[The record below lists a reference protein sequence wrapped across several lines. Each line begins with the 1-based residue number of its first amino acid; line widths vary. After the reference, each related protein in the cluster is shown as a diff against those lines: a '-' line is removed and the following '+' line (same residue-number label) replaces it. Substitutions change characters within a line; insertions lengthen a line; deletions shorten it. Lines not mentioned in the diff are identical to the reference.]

1 MSLEFELPLFSF
13 VFILLLNI
21 IYFSKKKIN
30 LIENRLY
37 EIILICSLFA
47 SLLDTIL
54 HFNGAMNDYETILIK
69 YYNFA
74 DYMNKIIISLFILIF
89 SSLFCYV
96 VLISYQK
103 LRSKYHLI
111 LIPLLLV
118 DLLLIMLLS
127 FTNIEIIRL
136 DTVTNVSGSTTIFGY
151 IVIAIFLLMS
161 FIITM
166 ININRFDKRYLPI
179 FIILLI
185 LGIFYILTI
194 WFPGIIIYD
203 LILALLCY
211 IMYFTIENPDM
222 KMIEQLNLA
231 KNTAERANQAKS
243 DFLSSM
249 SHEIRTPLNA
259 IVGFS
264 ECIKQSSTLEEAKE
278 NATDVITASN
288 TLLEIV
294 NGILD
299 ISKIES
305 GKLELIQN
313 DYDTYK
319 LFNDVAKLIQA
330 RIGDKPID
338 FKVDIAPDLPPVL
351 YGDHTNVK
359 KIMINLLTNAVKY
372 TDKGLVVLSVK
383 CVKVNKDI
391 CRLIISVKDTGRG
404 IKKENIDKL
413 FNKFQRIEED
423 MNTTIEGTGLGLA
436 ITKQLVEMMNGNIV
450 VNSIYGEGSDF
461 TAAIDQRIS
470 LKNITLESNNIVTQ
484 IDLTSAK
491 ILIVDDNKLNLKVA
505 KKLLLP
511 YNCDVDTCES
521 GFECLDK
528 IKNGNTYDL
537 ILMDDMMPKMR
548 GTETLEK
555 LKELENFNIPTIALT
570 ANAIT
575 GMREHYLKC
584 GFSDYLSKPIE
595 KQELEKVL
603 EKCCSKQKNI
613 EQKEE
618 IKSQYSSSDVDKSEK
633 PEITNNINY
642 LDYSDKK
649 VLIVDDNKIN
659 IKIAAKT
666 LSPYKFQIEQVLS
679 GFECLEKV
687 KNGNIYDLI
696 FMDYMMPDMNG
707 IETLNKLKGLPNF
720 NTKVVALTA
729 DAVDGARE
737 KFLNAGFDEYV
748 PKPIDKSFL
757 NKVIN
762 KLLDNNSVSEDK
774 GIAIKQNSE
783 LFTDIPSEL
792 LDMSK
797 NLDEIKVDTNS
808 LNFEIKNNPNEII
821 NNKKDINYLKEN
833 DIDIDSSID
842 LLGSI
847 DDYNDTLEEFMANI
861 SSRKEKLEQFKNSND
876 MENYAIEVHAL
887 KSDSKYLGFTK
898 LAELALNHEMKS
910 KENNIGYINSNYNG
924 LISELDN
931 ILEIIKK
938 YI

>member
-1 MSLEFELPLFSF
+1 MSS
-13 VFILLLNI
+13 
-21 IYFSKKKIN
+21 IYFSVSALFCIVLLMILFFSKKRFTSKETKIYGWMLISSFFDVILVIIELVLTYNYFTPNSEILVKFLNKIDFIHYILWPTLLTLYIFFITYKDIKKYNKFKNIIIIFSVFSIIIEFILPIDIISNNKSMGVTGLGTYFIYSVDLIYFLIN
-30 LIENRLY
+30 LY
-37 EIILICSLFA
+37 ILIRNVKLINSKKYFPFMSL
-47 SLLDTIL
+47 I
-54 HFNGAMNDYETILIK
+54 
-69 YYNFA
+69 
-74 DYMNKIIISLFILIF
+74 
-89 SSLFCYV
+89 
-96 VLISYQK
+96 
-103 LRSKYHLI
+103 
-111 LIPLLLV
+111 
-118 DLLLIMLLS
+118 
-127 FTNIEIIRL
+127 
-136 DTVTNVSGSTTIFGY
+136 
-151 IVIAIFLLMS
+151 
-161 FIITM
+161 
-166 ININRFDKRYLPI
+166 I
-179 FIILLI
+179 FIIIAIIVRVLDPTLI
-185 LGIFYILTI
+185 VIPAIIVYI
-194 WFPGIIIYD
+194 D
-203 LILALLCY
+203 L

-231 KNTAERANQAKS
+231 KNQAEKANQAKS

-264 ECIKQSSTLEEAKE
+264 ECIKESNTLEEAKE

-305 GKLELIQN
+305 GKLELIQS

-319 LFNDVAKLIQA
+319 LLSDVVKLIQA
-330 RIGDKPID
+330 RIGDKPLD

-470 LKNITLESNNIVTQ
+470 LKNITLESNNIATQ
-484 IDLTSAK
+484 INLTGVK

-511 YNCDVDTCES
+511 YNCDVDICES
-521 GFECLDK
+521 GFECLEK
-528 IKNGNTYDL
+528 IKGGNTYDL

-613 EQKEE
+613 EQKEI
-618 IKSQYSSSDVDKSEK
+618 IKSQNSSSNVNKSEK
-633 PEITNNINY
+633 SEITNDIDY
-642 LDYSDKK
+642 LDYSDRK

-659 IKIAAKT
+659 IKIAEKT
-666 LSPYKFQIEQVLS
+666 ITPYKFQIEQALS

-687 KNGNIYDLI
+687 KEKTYDLI
-696 FMDYMMPDMNG
+696 FMDYMMPDMDG
-707 IETLNKLKGLPNF
+707 IETLNKLKELPNF
-720 NTKVVALTA
+720 HTKVIALTA
-729 DAVDGARE
+729 DAVEGARE
-737 KFLNAGFDEYV
+737 KFLSAGFDEYV
-748 PKPIDKSFL
+748 QKPIDKKFL
-757 NKVIN
+757 NQVIN
-762 KLLDNNSVSEDK
+762 NLLNDNLVSNYKETNT
-774 GIAIKQNSE
+774 IQNKE
-783 LFTDIPSEL
+783 LFNDIPSEL

-797 NLDEIKVDTNS
+797 PLDQIKINPDS
-808 LNFEIKNNPNEII
+808 LRFEEKNNDKELVT
-821 NNKKDINYLKEN
+821 NKKDINYLREN
-833 DIDIDSSID
+833 DINIDSSIE

-847 DDYNDTLEEFMANI
+847 DDYNDTLEEFLNNI
-861 SSRKEKLEQFKNSND
+861 NERITKLEKFKNEKD

-887 KSDSKYLGFTK
+887 KSDSKYLGFKK

-910 KENNIGYINSNYNG
+910 KENDIDYIINNYDE
-924 LISELDN
+924 LMSELN
-931 ILEIIKK
+931 RILEIVKK

>member
-1 MSLEFELPLFSF
+1 MDVGISF
-13 VFILLLNI
+13 TVCSFFFIIFISI
-21 IYFSKKKIN
+21 IYFSKKRVKNLENKIYSWLLSLSIFGTIIGVFCYYLVINHSIFPIFSFVISKLYLLFLLLWSILFTIYVLVITQSGNKKSYHFIAFILTFIVVLLSSLIFILPIEYYSNNNKVYTYGLSVN
-30 LIENRLY
+30 LLY
-37 EIILICSLFA
+37 GIVAIQFVFWIITVLKNWKKLKNKKYIPIIGLIILGSFV
-47 SLLDTIL
+47 TI
-54 HFNGAMNDYETILIK
+54 IQ
-69 YYNFA
+69 
-74 DYMNKIIISLFILIF
+74 KIF
-89 SSLFCYV
+89 
-96 VLISYQK
+96 
-103 LRSKYHLI
+103 
-111 LIPLLLV
+111 P
-118 DLLLIMLLS
+118 
-127 FTNIEIIRL
+127 EIRL
-136 DTVTNVSGSTTIFGY
+136 MTST
-151 IVIAIFLLMS
+151 IA
-161 FIITM
+161 FIT
-166 ININRFDKRYLPI
+166 F
-179 FIILLI
+179 
-185 LGIFYILTI
+185 
-194 WFPGIIIYD
+194 
-203 LILALLCY
+203 
-211 IMYFTIENPDM
+211 IMYHTIENPDM

-231 KNTAERANQAKS
+231 KNTAERANKAKS

-264 ECIKQSSTLEEAKE
+264 ECIKQSNTLEEAQE

-305 GKLELIQN
+305 GKLELIQT

-319 LFNDVAKLIQA
+319 LFNDVSKLIQA

-436 ITKQLVEMMNGNIV
+436 ITKQLVEMMNGSIV

-470 LKNITLESNNIVTQ
+470 FKNITLEQTEIATK
-484 IDLTSAK
+484 IDLNGAK
-491 ILIVDDNKLNLKVA
+491 LLIVDDNKLNLKVA
-505 KKLLLP
+505 KKLLLL
-511 YNCDVDTCES
+511 YNCNVDTCES
-521 GFECLDK
+521 GFECLEK
-528 IKNGNTYDL
+528 IKNGTTYDL

-555 LKELENFNIPTIALT
+555 LKELEGFNTPTIALT

-584 GFSDYLSKPIE
+584 GFNDYLSKPID

-603 EKCCSKQKNI
+603 EKCLLKTKTIEPKIVNESQKDSI
-613 EQKEE
+613 T
-618 IKSQYSSSDVDKSEK
+618 K
-633 PEITNNINY
+633 PEKQEINYDIDY

-649 VLIVDDNKIN
+649 ILIVDDNKIN

-666 LSPYKFQIEQVLS
+666 LSPYGFQIDQVLS
-679 GFECLEKV
+679 GIECLEKV
-687 KNGNIYDLI
+687 KSNTYDLI
-696 FMDYMMPDMNG
+696 FMDYMMPDMDG
-707 IETLNKLKGLPNF
+707 IETLKNLKEIPNF
-720 NTKVVALTA
+720 NTKVIALTA
-729 DAVDGARE
+729 DAVDGAKE
-737 KFLNAGFDEYV
+737 KFLNAGFDEYI

-757 NKVIN
+757 DKVITKLLNDNVPSENKKVIN
-762 KLLDNNSVSEDK
+762 QQSNT
-774 GIAIKQNSE
+774 
-783 LFTDIPSEL
+783 LFSDIPSEL

-797 NLDEIKVDTNS
+797 SLDEIKIDTAS
-808 LNFEIKNNPNEII
+808 LNSKNNSEELM
-821 NNKKDINYLKEN
+821 NNKNDINYLKAN
-833 DIDIDSSID
+833 DIDVDSSIE

-847 DDYNDTLEEFMANI
+847 EDYNDTLDEFMANI
-861 SSRKEKLEQFKNSND
+861 TTRKEKLEQYKNDKD
-876 MENYAIEVHAL
+876 MKNYAIEVHAL

-898 LAELALNHEMKS
+898 LAEIALNHEMKS
-910 KENNIGYINSNYNG
+910 KANDIEYIINNYDELMNELNSILNIIN
-924 LISELDN
+924 
-931 ILEIIKK
+931 K
-938 YI
+938 YL

>member
-1 MSLEFELPLFSF
+1 MVEYEIPFVCLIFTSL
-13 VFILLLNI
+13 IAI
-21 IYFSKKKIN
+21 IFFFKKKVELEENYYYKNILSFTLLVNITNLVSHYMASIYAKNEIPSWFSTIFANIN
-30 LIENRLY
+30 KLGSLFIIIITTNLLSYILYITFKKYRKRFTMFKIINYIFYLIAG
-37 EIILICSLFA
+37 ILIFLLKFDVYKIGNVTSGEGPSVIFTFA
-47 SLLDTIL
+47 IVFFD
-54 HFNGAMNDYETILIK
+54 LIAA
-69 YYNFA
+69 F
-74 DYMNKIIISLFILIF
+74 IISL
-89 SSLFCYV
+89 
-96 VLISYQK
+96 
-103 LRSKYHLI
+103 H
-111 LIPLLLV
+111 
-118 DLLLIMLLS
+118 
-127 FTNIEIIRL
+127 NIKKFDRRYYSI
-136 DTVTNVSGSTTIFGY
+136 Y
-151 IVIAIFLLMS
+151 I
-161 FIITM
+161 
-166 ININRFDKRYLPI
+166 
-179 FIILLI
+179 IILLI
-185 LGIFYILTI
+185 LFLGLFVMLHPQ
-194 WFPGIIIYD
+194 FNIYD
-203 LILALLCY
+203 LILCLMCY
-211 IMYFTIENPDM
+211 LMYFTIENPDM

-264 ECIKQSSTLEEAKE
+264 ECIKQSNTLEEAKE

-305 GKLELIQN
+305 GKLELVQN

-319 LFNDVAKLIQA
+319 LFSDVEKLIQA
-330 RIGDKPID
+330 RIGDKPLD
-338 FKVDIAPDLPPVL
+338 FKSDIAPDLPPVL

-359 KIMINLLTNAVKY
+359 KIIINLLTNAVKY

-436 ITKQLVEMMNGNIV
+436 ITKQLVEMMNGSIV

-470 LKNITLESNNIVTQ
+470 PKNITIKSNDIATK
-484 IDLTSAK
+484 IDLNEAK
-491 ILIVDDNKLNLKVA
+491 ILVVDDNKLNLKVS

-511 YNCDVDTCES
+511 YNCNVDTCES
-521 GFECLDK
+521 GIECLEK
-528 IKNGNTYDL
+528 IKSGNIYDL

-584 GFSDYLSKPIE
+584 GFNDYLSKPIE

-603 EKCCSKQKNI
+603 ENCLLKNRKLQ
-613 EQKEE
+613 ESLP
-618 IKSQYSSSDVDKSEK
+618 IKNDTSDTENKSEQSQI
-633 PEITNNINY
+633 ETNINY

-659 IKIAAKT
+659 IKIASKT
-666 LSPYKFQIEQVLS
+666 LTPYKFQIEEVLS
-679 GFECLEKV
+679 GSECLEKI
-687 KNGNIYDLI
+687 KNGNHYDLI
-696 FMDYMMPDMNG
+696 FMDYMMPDMDG
-707 IETLNKLKGLPNF
+707 IETLKKLKELPNF
-720 NTKVVALTA
+720 NTKVIALTA
-729 DAVDGARE
+729 DAIDGARE
-737 KFLNAGFDEYV
+737 KFLNAGFDEYIS
-748 PKPIDKSFL
+748 KPIDKDFL

-762 KLLDNNSVSEDK
+762 ELLSTNTKNISEQNLTSSKALFNN
-774 GIAIKQNSE
+774 
-783 LFTDIPSEL
+783 IPSEL

-797 NLDEIKVDTNS
+797 SLDEIVIDTNS
-808 LNFEIKNNPNEII
+808 LNSKSENLDKEIVT
-821 NNKKDINYLKEN
+821 NKKDINYLKEN
-833 DIDIDSSID
+833 KIAIDASIE

-847 DDYNDTLEEFMANI
+847 DDYNDTLEEFIANI
-861 SSRKEKLEQFKNSND
+861 DERKKKLEQFKNTTD
-876 MENYAIEVHAL
+876 MASYAIEVHAL
-887 KSDSKYLGFTK
+887 KSDSKYLGFTR
-898 LAELALNHEMKS
+898 LAELSLNHEMKS
-910 KENNIGYINSNYNG
+910 KDNDIEYIIDNYDE
-924 LISELDN
+924 LINELDN
-931 ILEIIKK
+931 ILKIIRQYKNTK
-938 YI
+938 

>member
-1 MSLEFELPLFSF
+1 MGSGLFFPICAIPFSILI
-13 VFILLLNI
+13 ILLFFYKGHVKNEETRIYSLLIILNFIGLFIEILCTVGSLIYNYYPIISNI
-21 IYFSKKKIN
+21 IYKTYLVY
-30 LIENRLY
+30 LITWIGLFLSYVQSISTRLPFERNRK
-37 EIILICSLFA
+37 F
-47 SLLDTIL
+47 
-54 HFNGAMNDYETILIK
+54 K
-69 YYNFA
+69 
-74 DYMNKIIISLFILIF
+74 
-89 SSLFCYV
+89 
-96 VLISYQK
+96 
-103 LRSKYHLI
+103 
-111 LIPLLLV
+111 LLLRV
-118 DLLLIMLLS
+118 LLI
-127 FTNIEIIRL
+127 IEIIIIYIL
-136 DTVTNVSGSTTIFGY
+136 PIDLIIENNFSTRYTAGLSVVFAYIISSIDICIIIGIMIKNIKNLKSKKYIPIFVFLTIGTLVIIIQGY
-151 IVIAIFLLMS
+151 NPQLLLMTYAET
-161 FIITM
+161 FIC
-166 ININRFDKRYLPI
+166 
-179 FIILLI
+179 LL
-185 LGIFYILTI
+185 
-194 WFPGIIIYD
+194 
-203 LILALLCY
+203 
-211 IMYFTIENPDM
+211 MYHTIENPDM
-222 KMIEQLNLA
+222 RMIEQLNLA

-264 ECIKQSSTLEEAKE
+264 ECINQSNTLEEAKE

-383 CVKVNKDI
+383 CVKVSKDI

-450 VNSIYGEGSDF
+450 VNSIYGEGSNF

-470 LKNITLESNNIVTQ
+470 LENITLESNNIVTQ
-484 IDLTSAK
+484 IDLKDAK

-505 KKLLLP
+505 RKLLLP
-511 YNCDVDTCES
+511 YNCDVDICES
-521 GFECLDK
+521 GFECLEK
-528 IKNGNTYDL
+528 IKSGNIYDL

-555 LKELENFNIPTIALT
+555 LKELDNFNIPTIALT

-618 IKSQYSSSDVDKSEK
+618 IKLQNSSSDVNKSK
-633 PEITNNINY
+633 KSEITNDINY

-649 VLIVDDNKIN
+649 ILIVDDNKIN
-659 IKIAAKT
+659 IKIASKT
-666 LSPYKFQIEQVLS
+666 LAPYKFQIEEVLS
-679 GFECLEKV
+679 GFECLEKI
-687 KNGNIYDLI
+687 KNGNHYDLI
-696 FMDYMMPDMNG
+696 FMDYMMPDMDG
-707 IETLNKLKGLPNF
+707 IETLKKLKEVPNF
-720 NTKVVALTA
+720 NTKVIALTA

-737 KFLNAGFDEYV
+737 KFLNAGFDEYIS
-748 PKPIDKSFL
+748 KPIDKDFL

-762 KLLDNNSVSEDK
+762 ELLSTN
-774 GIAIKQNSE
+774 IKNINEQNLASSKE
-783 LFTDIPSEL
+783 LFADISSEL

-797 NLDEIKVDTNS
+797 SLDEIVIDTNP
-808 LNFEIKNNPNEII
+808 LNSKQKNVDKELVT
-821 NNKKDINYLKEN
+821 NKKDITYLKEN
-833 DIDIDSSID
+833 NIDVDSSIE

-847 DDYNDTLEEFMANI
+847 DDYNDTLEEFLNNI
-861 SSRKEKLEQFKNSND
+861 NERITKLEKFKNEKD

-887 KSDSKYLGFTK
+887 KSDSKYLGFK
-898 LAELALNHEMKS
+898 RLAELSYNHEMKS
-910 KENNIGYINSNYNG
+910 KEIDIDYIINTYDE
-924 LISELDN
+924 LMSELN
-931 ILEIIKK
+931 SVLEIIKK

>member
-1 MSLEFELPLFSF
+1 MNASVPLMIVSLFYLLLISVLYFSKKRVNNYETKVFKYILILAIFGTIIDMIGVYVSLYIDDSSIVRWIVLKLYYTYLLAMLYLLSLYIFVYANNFSMDKNENKKIRVLTITFLLVFIIELVLPVHYYKSGKVIYAYGASTDFLYFVTGIVVLFWILYLIKDRNMNKIKNKKYF
-13 VFILLLNI
+13 PMITFILLLVP
-21 IYFSKKKIN
+21 
-30 LIENRLY
+30 
-37 EIILICSLFA
+37 
-47 SLLDTIL
+47 
-54 HFNGAMNDYETILIK
+54 
-69 YYNFA
+69 
-74 DYMNKIIISLFILIF
+74 
-89 SSLFCYV
+89 V
-96 VLISYQK
+96 VLLQMFN
-103 LRSKYHLI
+103 
-111 LIPLLLV
+111 PQ
-118 DLLLIMLLS
+118 LLLI
-127 FTNIEIIRL
+127 
-136 DTVTNVSGSTTIFGY
+136 SGLI
-151 IVIAIFLLMS
+151 S
-161 FIITM
+161 FIVV
-166 ININRFDKRYLPI
+166 F
-179 FIILLI
+179 
-185 LGIFYILTI
+185 
-194 WFPGIIIYD
+194 
-203 LILALLCY
+203 
-211 IMYFTIENPDM
+211 MYHTIENPDM

-231 KNTAERANQAKS
+231 KNTAEKANKAKS

-264 ECIKQSSTLEEAKE
+264 ECIKQSSSLEEAKE
-278 NATDVITASN
+278 NATDVITASK

-305 GKLELIQN
+305 GKLELIQT

-319 LFNDVAKLIQA
+319 LFSDVSKLIQA
-330 RIGDKPID
+330 RIGDKPLD

-372 TDKGLVVLSVK
+372 TDKGLVILSVK

-413 FNKFQRIEED
+413 FNKFQRIDED

-436 ITKQLVEMMNGNIV
+436 ITKQLVEMMNGSIV

-470 LKNITLESNNIVTQ
+470 LKKITLESNDIVTK
-484 IDLTSAK
+484 IDLNGKK

-505 KKLLLP
+505 RKLLLP
-511 YNCDVDTCES
+511 YNCNVDTCES
-521 GFECLDK
+521 GFECIEK
-528 IKNGNTYDL
+528 IKSDNTYDL

-555 LKELENFNIPTIALT
+555 LKELENFNIPTISLT

-595 KQELEKVL
+595 KKELEKVL
-603 EKCCSKQKNI
+603 KKCLCKKTNVETKAIVENPKSISNQTN
-613 EQKEE
+613 E
-618 IKSQYSSSDVDKSEK
+618 IKNESI
-633 PEITNNINY
+633 PANINY

-659 IKIAAKT
+659 IKIAAKA
-666 LSPYKFQIEQVLS
+666 LAPYKFQIEKVLS
-679 GFECLEKV
+679 GFECLEKI

-696 FMDYMMPDMNG
+696 FMDYMMPDMDG
-707 IETLNKLKGLPNF
+707 IETLKELKKLPNF

-729 DAVDGARE
+729 DAVAGAKE

-757 NKVIN
+757 NKIIN
-762 KLLDNNSVSEDK
+762 KLLDNNSVSENREVST
-774 GIAIKQNSE
+774 KQHNQM
-783 LFTDIPSEL
+783 FTDIPSEL

-797 NLDEIKVDTNS
+797 PLDEIKIDTDS
-808 LNFEIKNNPNEII
+808 LNSEV
-821 NNKKDINYLKEN
+821 KKDINYLKN
-833 DIDIDSSID
+833 NNIGVDASIEI
-842 LLGSI
+842 LGSI
-847 DDYNDTLEEFMANI
+847 DDYNDTLEEFINNI
-861 SSRKEKLEQFKNSND
+861 EDRTNKLNKYKEEKD
-876 MENYAIEVHAL
+876 MKNYAIEVHAL

-898 LAELALNHEMKS
+898 LAELAFNHEMKS
-910 KENNIGYINSNYNG
+910 KENNIEYINNNYDE
-924 LISELDN
+924 LMSELTS
-931 ILEIIKK
+931 ILEIVKK
-938 YI
+938 YINTK

>member
-1 MSLEFELPLFSF
+1 MGSGLFFPICAIPFSILI
-13 VFILLLNI
+13 ILLFFYKGHAKNEETRIYSLLIILNFIGLFIEILCTVGSLIYNYYPIISNI
-21 IYFSKKKIN
+21 IYKTYLVY
-30 LIENRLY
+30 LITWIGLFLSYVQSISTRSPFEKNRK
-37 EIILICSLFA
+37 F
-47 SLLDTIL
+47 
-54 HFNGAMNDYETILIK
+54 K
-69 YYNFA
+69 
-74 DYMNKIIISLFILIF
+74 
-89 SSLFCYV
+89 
-96 VLISYQK
+96 
-103 LRSKYHLI
+103 
-111 LIPLLLV
+111 LLLRI
-118 DLLLIMLLS
+118 LLI
-127 FTNIEIIRL
+127 IEIIIVYIL
-136 DTVTNVSGSTTIFGY
+136 PIDLIIENNFSTRYTTGLSVVFAYIISSIDICIIIGIMIKNIKNLKSKKYIPIFVFLTIGT
-151 IVIAIFLLMS
+151 IVIIIQGYNPQLLLMTYAET
-161 FIITM
+161 FIC
-166 ININRFDKRYLPI
+166 
-179 FIILLI
+179 LL
-185 LGIFYILTI
+185 
-194 WFPGIIIYD
+194 
-203 LILALLCY
+203 
-211 IMYFTIENPDM
+211 MYHTIENPDM

-231 KNTAERANQAKS
+231 KNTAERANKAKS

-264 ECIKQSSTLEEAKE
+264 ECIKQSNTLEEAKE

-319 LFNDVAKLIQA
+319 LFNDVSKLISA

-372 TDKGLVVLSVK
+372 TDKGLVLLSVK
-383 CVKVNKDI
+383 CVRVNKDI

-450 VNSIYGEGSDF
+450 VNSIYGEGSNF

-470 LKNITLESNNIVTQ
+470 LKNITLEQNERGSELNLNG
-484 IDLTSAK
+484 SS

-511 YNCDVDTCES
+511 YNCNVDTCES
-521 GFECLDK
+521 GFECLEK
-528 IKNGNTYDL
+528 IKSGNHYDL

-548 GTETLEK
+548 GTEALEK
-555 LKELENFNIPTIALT
+555 LKELENFNTPTIALT

-584 GFSDYLSKPIE
+584 GFNDYLSKPIE

-603 EKCCSKQKNI
+603 ENCLLKNKKLQENLPI
-613 EQKEE
+613 KNDTSDTENKLEQPQTE
-618 IKSQYSSSDVDKSEK
+618 
-633 PEITNNINY
+633 TNINY

-649 VLIVDDNKIN
+649 ILIVDDNKIN
-659 IKIAAKT
+659 IKIASKT
-666 LSPYKFQIEQVLS
+666 LAPYKFQIEEVLS
-679 GFECLEKV
+679 GFECLEKI
-687 KNGNIYDLI
+687 KNGNQYDLI
-696 FMDYMMPDMNG
+696 FMDYMMPDMDG
-707 IETLNKLKGLPNF
+707 IETLKKLKELPNF
-720 NTKVVALTA
+720 NTKVIALTA

-737 KFLNAGFDEYV
+737 KFLNAGFDEYIS
-748 PKPIDKSFL
+748 KPIDKNFL

-762 KLLDNNSVSEDK
+762 ELLSTNAKNISE
-774 GIAIKQNSE
+774 QNLTSSKE
-783 LFTDIPSEL
+783 LFADISSEL

-797 NLDEIKVDTNS
+797 SLDEIVIDTNS
-808 LNFEIKNNPNEII
+808 LNSKQKNGDKELVA
-821 NNKKDINYLKEN
+821 NKKDITYLKEHN
-833 DIDIDSSID
+833 IDVDSSIE

-910 KENNIGYINSNYNG
+910 KENNNEYINSNYNG

-931 ILEIIKK
+931 ILEIVKN

>member
-1 MSLEFELPLFSF
+1 MSSIYFSISALFC
-13 VFILLLNI
+13 ILLLLI
-21 IYFSKKKIN
+21 LFFSKERIGSKETKIYGFMLISSFFDVLLVIIELLLTYYSFTQSTEIIVKFLNKIDFVHYIFWPTLLTLYIFFITYKSDTKYNKFRNIVVAFSVFSTIIEFILPIDIISNNETMGVTGAGTYFVYGIALIYLIIN
-30 LIENRLY
+30 LY
-37 EIILICSLFA
+37 ILIRN
-47 SLLDTIL
+47 IK
-54 HFNGAMNDYETILIK
+54 LINSKK
-69 YYNFA
+69 YLPFGTLIVF
-74 DYMNKIIISLFILIF
+74 IIIA
-89 SSLFCYV
+89 
-96 VLISYQK
+96 
-103 LRSKYHLI
+103 
-111 LIPLLLV
+111 
-118 DLLLIMLLS
+118 
-127 FTNIEIIRL
+127 IIVRAVNPTL
-136 DTVTNVSGSTTIFGY
+136 
-151 IVIAIFLLMS
+151 IVIPAI
-161 FIITM
+161 IV
-166 ININRFDKRYLPI
+166 
-179 FIILLI
+179 
-185 LGIFYILTI
+185 YI
-194 WFPGIIIYD
+194 D
-203 LILALLCY
+203 L

-231 KNTAERANQAKS
+231 KNTAEKANKAKS

-264 ECIKQSSTLEEAKE
+264 ECIKQSNTLEDAKE

-305 GKLELIQN
+305 GKLELIQT

-319 LFNDVAKLIQA
+319 LFNDVAKLIEA

-372 TDKGLVVLSVK
+372 TDKGLVILSVK

-436 ITKQLVEMMNGNIV
+436 ITKQLVEMMNGSIV

-470 LKNITLESNNIVTQ
+470 LKNITIESNDIIDN
-484 IDLTSAK
+484 IDLNGAK

-505 KKLLLP
+505 KKLLLT
-511 YNCDVDTCES
+511 YNAITDTCES
-521 GFECLDK
+521 GFECLEK
-528 IKNGNTYDL
+528 IKNGNNYDL

-555 LKELENFNIPTIALT
+555 LKELENFDIPTIALT

-603 EKCCSKQKNI
+603 EKCLSKTKTI
-613 EQKEE
+613 DSKEE
-618 IKSQYSSSDVDKSEK
+618 IKNQNNSSSVTELEK
-633 PEITNNINY
+633 QEITDDIDY
-642 LDYSDKK
+642 SDYSDKK

-679 GFECLEKV
+679 GSECLEKI
-687 KNGNIYDLI
+687 KSGNTYDLI
-696 FMDYMMPDMNG
+696 FMDYMMPDMDG
-707 IETLNKLKGLPNF
+707 IETLKNLKELPNF
-720 NTKVVALTA
+720 NTKVIALTA
-729 DAVDGARE
+729 DAVDGAKE
-737 KFLNAGFDEYV
+737 KFLNAGFDEYI

-762 KLLDNNSVSEDK
+762 KLLDNKLVSENK
-774 GIAIKQNSE
+774 EITSKQNNG
-783 LFTDIPSEL
+783 LFADIPSEL
-792 LDMSK
+792 LDMDK
-797 NLDEIKVDTNS
+797 QLDEIKIDSNS
-808 LNFEIKNNPNEII
+808 LNFETKNHIEHSV
-821 NNKKDINYLKEN
+821 NKKHDISYLKEHN
-833 DIDIDSSID
+833 IDIDAVTKI
-842 LLGSI
+842 LGSI
-847 DDYNDTLEEFMANI
+847 EDYNDTLDEFMANI
-861 SSRKEKLEQFKNSND
+861 EERKVKLEQFKNAKD
-876 MENYAIEVHAL
+876 MANYAIEVHAL

-898 LAELALNHEMKS
+898 LAEIALNHEMKS
-910 KENNIGYINSNYNG
+910 KENDLEYINNNYN
-924 LISELDN
+924 ELMN
-931 ILEIIKK
+931 ELNSVLEIVKIYIKDR
-938 YI
+938 I